1 MTVFRVVL
9 ALGLVVFAVYQV
21 YSLIRQIIQKV
32 KSKREKEL
40 ENVNKNEEEII
51 DGVVHD
57 SDK

>member
-1 MTVFRVVL
+1 MTIFRVVL
-9 ALGLVVFAVYQV
+9 GVGLVIFAVYQV
-21 YSLIRQIIQKV
+21 YSLIRQIIQRV